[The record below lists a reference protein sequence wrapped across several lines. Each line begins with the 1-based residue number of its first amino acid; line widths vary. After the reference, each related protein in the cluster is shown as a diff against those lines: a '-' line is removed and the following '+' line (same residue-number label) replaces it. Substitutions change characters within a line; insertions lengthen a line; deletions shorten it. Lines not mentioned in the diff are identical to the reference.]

1 MKKGDCSGNAH
12 APCENI
18 TSGQRRSST
27 VASRRTLMLRSSVPV
42 PGTAGYQI
50 TVSSGRGCPV
60 VSDVFVNVIRVR
72 PTA

>member
-1 MKKGDCSGNAH
+1 
-12 APCENI
+12 
-18 TSGQRRSST
+18 
-27 VASRRTLMLRSSVPV
+27 MLLSSVPV

-60 VSDVFVNVIRVR
+60 VDVLVNVIRVR

>member
-1 MKKGDCSGNAH
+1 
-12 APCENI
+12 
-18 TSGQRRSST
+18 
-27 VASRRTLMLRSSVPV
+27 MLRSSVPV
-42 PGTAGYQI
+42 PETAGYQI